1 MNIDTDKIKKCGNDI
16 INLSNDLSDII
27 ETLYSRISNMPVT
40 TGEWVG
46 ESAKNFAVKSNKE
59 KVDAVELKNKIF
71 SFGNTLIEC
80 AEKYEIEANKA
91 NI

>member
-1 MNIDTDKIKKCGNDI
+1 MNIDTEKIKKCGNDI
-16 INLSNDLSDII
+16 IKLSNDLNDII
-27 ETLYSRISNMPVT
+27 ETLYSRISNMPIT

-46 ESAKNFAVKSNKE
+46 ESAKNFAVRANKE
-59 KVDAVELKNKIF
+59 KIDAVELKNKIF

-80 AEKYEIEANKA
+80 AEKYEVEANKV